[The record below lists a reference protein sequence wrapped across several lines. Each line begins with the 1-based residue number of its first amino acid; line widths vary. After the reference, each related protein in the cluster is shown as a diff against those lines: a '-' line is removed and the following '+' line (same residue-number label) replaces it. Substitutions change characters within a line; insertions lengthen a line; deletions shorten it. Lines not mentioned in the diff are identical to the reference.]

1 MAICDGYAYYHQ
13 RDTKSTMRWSCL
25 RKPFKCR
32 AHLTTDMQ
40 RKLVHGNMEHNHPQ
54 PKFNP
59 AGRQLALISGY
70 TYYLNNNSWRCT
82 KGHSCRA
89 RFLLDKQMNMVSS
102 NFQHDHTAPRYIIRN
117 GVYFKI

>member
-1 MAICDGYAYYHQ
+1 MSHPI
-13 RDTKSTMRWSCL
+13 TMSNQI
-25 RKPFKCR
+25 FI
-32 AHLTTDMQ
+32 
-40 RKLVHGNMEHNHPQ
+40 LVLWVKNQ
-54 PKFNP
+54 
-59 AGRQLALISGY
+59 AGRQLALIGGY

-102 NFQHDHTAPRYIIRN
+102 NFQHDHTAPRYIIKN